1 MMSATGTLT
10 IGRLAKAA
18 EVGIETIR
26 YYQQRAL
33 LPLPEAVQGAFRHY
47 PEELVDR
54 IRFIKRAQSLGFT
67 LDEIGALLQLNDGV
81 NRRSIRK
88 LASER
93 LDHTRHKIND
103 LQRME
108 SVLSELIHECE
119 STDCARSCPI
129 ITSLAGKSDKLA
141 SITDN
146 KSKRS

>member
-1 MMSATGTLT
+1 MTGAGNLT

-18 EVGIETIR
+18 NVGIETIR

-33 LPLPEAVQGAFRHY
+33 LPQPEPTHGAFRHY

-67 LDEIGALLQLNDGV
+67 LDEIGALLRLNDGA

-88 LASER
+88 LASDR
-93 LDHTRHKIND
+93 LQTIRLKIAD

-108 SVLSELIHECE
+108 TVLSQLIADCE
-119 STDCARSCPI
+119 ATDCAPSCPI
-129 ITSLAGKSDKLA
+129 ISSLSGKPETSTAIHDK
-141 SITDN
+141 
-146 KSKRS
+146 